1 MKLKD
6 KVSIITGA
14 ASGIGKATA
23 LVFAREGAKVM
34 CADVNADGAE
44 SVARQIVDTGGE
56 AESIKVDVSV
66 EADVKNMISQTVA
79 RWARLDILYNNAGI
93 GYGMPVTQV
102 PESEWDRLIDIN
114 LKGVFLGCKHAIPEM
129 LKNGSGAIV
138 STASDA
144 GLIGTAMLSPYC
156 ASKGGV
162 VLLTKSLAVE
172 WGAMGIRV
180 NCVCP
185 GVIRTPILDPFLQR
199 AQAMGVT
206 PEELWERMARAHPV
220 GRVGE
225 PEEVGQAVAFLASDE
240 ASFITG
246 VALPVDGGFQA
257 GPPSGYGADQ
267 RVLSSMS
274 AQ

>member
-1 MKLKD
+1 MRLKD
-6 KVSIITGA
+6 KISIITGA

-34 CADVNADGAE
+34 CADINAEGAE
-44 SVARQIVDTGGE
+44 AVARQIADTGGE
-56 AESIKVDVSV
+56 AESIKVDVAV
-66 EADVKNMISQTVA
+66 EAEVKEMISQTVA
-79 RWARLDILYNNAGI
+79 RWGRLDVLYNNAGI
-93 GYGMPVTQV
+93 GWGMPVTQV
-102 PESEWDRLIDIN
+102 SEEDWDRLMDIN
-114 LKGVFLGCKHAIPEM
+114 LKGVFFGCKHAIPEM
-129 LKNGSGAIV
+129 LKNGGGAIV

-162 VLLTKSLAVE
+162 VLFTKSLAVE

-185 GVIRTPILDPFLQR
+185 GVIRTPILDPFLAT
-199 AQAMGVT
+199 AQAAGASA
-206 PEELWERMARAHPV
+206 EEVWARMAKAHPV

-225 PEEVGQAVAFLASDE
+225 PEEVGRAVAFLASDE

-257 GPPSGYGADQ
+257 GPPAGG
-267 RVLSSMS
+267 LSRE
-274 AQ
+274 

>member
-1 MKLKD
+1 MRLKE

-44 SVARQIVDTGGE
+44 GVARQIVDTGGE
-56 AESIKVDVSV
+56 AASIKTDVAV
-66 EADVKNMISQTVA
+66 EAEVKEMIAQTVA
-79 RWARLDILYNNAGI
+79 RWGRLDVLYNNAGI
-93 GYGMPVTQV
+93 GWGMPVTQI

-129 LKNGSGAIV
+129 LKNGGGAIV

-144 GLIGTAMLSPYC
+144 GLVGTAMLSPYC

-185 GVIRTPILDPFLQR
+185 GVIRTPILDPMIAT
-199 AQAMGVT
+199 AQAAGAS
-206 PEELWERMARAHPV
+206 PEEVWARMAQAHPV

-225 PEEVGQAVAFLASDE
+225 PEEVGRAVAFLASDE

-246 VALPVDGGFQA
+246 VALPVDGGFAA
-257 GPPSGYGADQ
+257 GPPAGFGADR
-267 RVLSSMS
+267 RVLGGQG